1 MKAEIVKFVRHCDV
15 AAYESVGWVDT
26 RGLRGTHHGHHATIM
41 KWANDDEPP
50 AEPSAMME
58 KPCA

>member
-26 RGLRGTHHGHHATIM
+26 KGLRGTHHGIHATIM

-50 AEPSAMME
+50 AEPTCMME